1 MYIYS
6 LFVQYISATVTDK
19 LTEDK
24 KKTSGEHSHGTNQL
38 ACT

>member
-24 KKTSGEHSHGTNQL
+24 KTSGEYSHGTNQL